1 MFVSKLI
8 RSIFIILISCLLLKF
23 IQFTLKSIFKITKF
37 DERYENT
44 LCSVLCSI
52 SYYIMLVVTVILI
65 LREFDIVDATAFG
78 SIVTGASIVGV
89 IAGVA
94 SQSILK
100 DIFNGFFIL
109 FEKQIQVGDF
119 IVINEEFRG
128 SVEEI
133 GIRST
138 SIRDWNLKRITIPNG
153 NINSIEN
160 YSKDVMRV
168 VVHVRVSYEEDPLNV
183 LDSLQEVCNIMN
195 NKYKDDLVKLRP
207 SSKEGFK
214 VYGITDI
221 EKISIGAKYTI
232 TGVVKSEKYF
242 TILKDTKLQILIVLK
257 KNNIKVGYPTNI
269 NILSSEDGIREDL

>member
-52 SYYIMLVVTVILI
+52 SYYIMLIVTVILI

-207 SSKEGFK
+207 YSKEGFK

>member
-52 SYYIMLVVTVILI
+52 SYYIMLIVTVILI

-168 VVHVRVSYEEDPLNV
+168 IVHVRVSYEEDPLKV

-195 NKYKDDLVKLRP
+195 NKYKHDFVKVKP

-214 VYGITDI
+214 IYGITDI